1 MASKLSYH
9 SFKKW
14 CVKEKLLL
22 ITILAVVVGLGLGFL
37 MRLADFSRL
46 QLYYWSFPGDVIM
59 MHMLKAIIVPLIIF
73 SIITGVASL
82 AGNAGNLSLYAIT
95 YYMTTTILA
104 IILGIVVS
112 VIIKPGSN
120 VNQDDI
126 SKTNFSQDSTK
137 SVVDGLLDIVRNCFP
152 ANLIKSTFDQ
162 AFSQRIIPKDS
173 VTGEEFPEN
182 TYVKVSMSGTYNP
195 VTNPNPRAESPNVL
209 GLIVFCS
216 MFGYFLGKLASSP
229 KGSKNYNPQAKI
241 ALDLFNGLNDTI
253 MSVVDLIMWYVPI
266 GLLFLISAKIMGM
279 GDDMSSTW
287 AALGMFILTSLLALF
302 IHGFIVIPVI
312 YFLLVR
318 KNPFSYMAGVA
329 QAMTTAFANA
339 SSAAT
344 MPITLRNLEVNN
356 KIDTRVTRF
365 MLPLGAT
372 INMDGT
378 ALYEAIAA
386 LFIAQLEGVPLS
398 FGQIITV
405 AVTATAA
412 SIGAAAVPSAG
423 LITLI
428 IVLNAVNLPTDNIA
442 LILTV
447 DWFLDRF
454 RTMINV
460 WGDSAGCGIVA
471 HLARK
476 RLREEMDEE
485 QSL

>member
-1 MASKLSYH
+1 MLSRVFFDKL
-9 SFKKW
+9 KKW

-22 ITILAVVVGLGLGFL
+22 ITIFAVVVGLGLGFL

-162 AFSQRIIPKDS
+162 AFSQRIIPMDS
-173 VTGEEFPEN
+173 ETGEEFPEK

-195 VTNPNPRAESPNVL
+195 VTNPNPRSESPNVL

-216 MFGYFLGKLASSP
+216 LFGYFLGKLAIPP

-253 MSVVDLIMWYVPI
+253 MSVVDVIMWYVPI
-266 GLLFLISAKIMGM
+266 H
-279 GDDMSSTW
+279 TCH
-287 AALGMFILTSLLALF
+287 LF
-302 IHGFIVIPVI
+302 I
-312 YFLLVR
+312 
-318 KNPFSYMAGVA
+318 
-329 QAMTTAFANA
+329 
-339 SSAAT
+339 
-344 MPITLRNLEVNN
+344 
-356 KIDTRVTRF
+356 
-365 MLPLGAT
+365 
-372 INMDGT
+372 
-378 ALYEAIAA
+378 
-386 LFIAQLEGVPLS
+386 S
-398 FGQIITV
+398 F
-405 AVTATAA
+405 
-412 SIGAAAVPSAG
+412 
-423 LITLI
+423 
-428 IVLNAVNLPTDNIA
+428 
-442 LILTV
+442 
-447 DWFLDRF
+447 
-454 RTMINV
+454 
-460 WGDSAGCGIVA
+460 
-471 HLARK
+471 
-476 RLREEMDEE
+476 
-485 QSL
+485 